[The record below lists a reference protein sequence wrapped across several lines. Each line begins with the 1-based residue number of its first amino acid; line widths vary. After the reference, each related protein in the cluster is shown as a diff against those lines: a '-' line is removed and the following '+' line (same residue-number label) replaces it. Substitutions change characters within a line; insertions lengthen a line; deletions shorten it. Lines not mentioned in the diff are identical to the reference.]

1 LTERSP
7 GYTIKHPVNP
17 REDLEMFSK
26 VIRFFTSDIFSVR
39 LKDLRPVQA
48 FFIRYLRIFILAVQG
63 FLKDDCAMRASALTY
78 YTLLSIVPVV
88 AMAFGIAK
96 GFGLQE
102 LIQKQIIQVAEGAN
116 WPEDIVVKILSF
128 SDSML
133 ESAKGGI
140 IAGVGFALLCW
151 TVVNILGKVEDSFN
165 HIWEVKK
172 PRSLVRKFTD
182 YIAIVVLAPILLI
195 ISSSAAVVVS
205 SKIEV
210 IVRSI
215 ELLGVVGP
223 LIFFVLRL
231 LPYVSIWVLLM
242 LNYII
247 MPNTRVPVKSAV
259 LAGIITGTIFQ
270 AVQFIYIKFQIGV
283 AHYGAIYGSF
293 AVLPLFVA
301 WVQISWMIVLLG
313 AEIAVAYENQETFG
327 FRRDFS
333 GLSIASKKLLV
344 LRVFHLM
351 VKRFAV
357 GEPALSATQIARTL
371 EIPVRLVRQILGNLA
386 VAGLVAETT
395 KTVNHEATYQP
406 ARTIEDITIQTVFK
420 TYEQAGTLQVKAA
433 NGGENDRIAQ
443 YVNEISMAISEL
455 PANVR
460 LKDI

>member
-1 LTERSP
+1 M
-7 GYTIKHPVNP
+7 I
-17 REDLEMFSK
+17 SK
-26 VIRFFTSDIFSVR
+26 VIRFFTSDIFSLR
-39 LKDLRPVQA
+39 LKDLHPVQA
-48 FFIRYLRIFILAVQG
+48 FFVRYLRIFILAVQG
-63 FLKDDCAMRASALTY
+63 FLRDDCAMRASALTY
-78 YTLLSIVPVV
+78 YTLLSMVPVV

-102 LIQKQIIQVAEGAN
+102 LIQKQITQVAEGAN

-151 TVVNILGKVEDSFN
+151 TVINILGRVEDSFN
-165 HIWEVKK
+165 HIWEIKK
-172 PRSLVRKFTD
+172 PRSFVRKLTD
-182 YIAIVVLAPILLI
+182 YIAIVVFAPILLI

-223 LIFFVLRL
+223 LIFFVLKL
-231 LPYVSIWVLLM
+231 LPYVSIWALLM
-242 LNYII
+242 LTYII
-247 MPNTRVPVKSAV
+247 IPNKRVPIKSAV

-293 AVLPLFVA
+293 AVLPLFIA
-301 WVQISWMIVLLG
+301 WVQMSWMIVLLG
-313 AEIAVAYENQETFG
+313 AQIAVAYENQETFG
-327 FRRDFS
+327 FRRDFT
-333 GLSIASKKLLV
+333 GLSIASKKILV

-357 GEPALSATQIARTL
+357 GESALSAIQIAHAL
-371 EIPVRLVRQILGNLA
+371 EIPVPLVRQILEDLA
-386 VAGLVAETT
+386 AAGLVAETT
-395 KTVNHEATYQP
+395 KMVNHETTYQP
-406 ARTIEDITIQTVFK
+406 AKTIEDITIQTVLE
-420 TYEQAGTLQVKAA
+420 TYEQAGMLNVMMADSVEHDKIT
-433 NGGENDRIAQ
+433 Q
-443 YVNEISMAISEL
+443 YVDEITLAISKS
-455 PANVR
+455 PANAR
-460 LKDI
+460 IKDI

>member
-1 LTERSP
+1 M
-7 GYTIKHPVNP
+7 I
-17 REDLEMFSK
+17 SK

-39 LKDLRPVQA
+39 LKDLRPFQA
-48 FFIRYLRIFILAVQG
+48 FFVRYLRIFILAIQG

-102 LIQKQIIQVAEGAN
+102 LIQKQITQVAEGAN

-140 IAGVGFALLCW
+140 IAGVGFVLLCW
-151 TVVNILGKVEDSFN
+151 AVVNILGRVEDSFN

-327 FRRDFS
+327 FRRDFT

-344 LRVFHLM
+344 LRVFHRM
-351 VKRFAV
+351 VKRFAA
-357 GEPALSATQIARTL
+357 GESALSATQIAHTL
-371 EIPVRLVRQILGNLA
+371 EIPVRLVRQILEDLA

-395 KTVNHEATYQP
+395 KMVNHETTYQP
-406 ARTIEDITIQTVFK
+406 ARTIEDITIQTVLK
-420 TYEQAGTLQVKAA
+420 AYEQARTLKVKAVD
-433 NGGENDRIAQ
+433 GEENDKITQ

>member
-1 LTERSP
+1 MVSR
-7 GYTIKHPVNP
+7 
-17 REDLEMFSK
+17 
-26 VIRFFTSDIFSVR
+26 VIHFFTSGIFSIR
-39 LKDLRPVQA
+39 LKDLRPFHA
-48 FFIRYLRIFILAVQG
+48 FFVRYLRVFILAIQG
-63 FLKDDCAMRASALTY
+63 FLKDGCAMQASALTY
-78 YTLLSIVPVV
+78 YTLLSMVPVV

-102 LIQKQIIQVAEGAN
+102 LIQKQITQVAQGAN
-116 WPEDIVVKILSF
+116 WPEDIVVKIISF

-151 TVVNILGKVEDSFN
+151 TVINILGRVEDSFN

-172 PRSLVRKFTD
+172 PRSFVRKLTD
-182 YIAIVVLAPILLI
+182 YIAIVVFTPILLI

-205 SKIEV
+205 SKVEV

-223 LIFFVLRL
+223 LIFFFLRL
-231 LPYVSIWVLLM
+231 LPYVSIWILLM

-247 MPNTRVPVKSAV
+247 IPNTRVPVKSAV

-301 WVQISWMIVLLG
+301 WVQISWMIVLIG

-327 FRRDFS
+327 FRRDFN
-333 GLSIASKKLLV
+333 GLSITSKKLLV
-344 LRVFHLM
+344 LRVFHLT

-357 GEPALSATQIARTL
+357 GESALSATQIAHTL
-371 EIPVRLVRQILGNLA
+371 EIPVRLVRQILDDLV

-406 ARTIEDITIQTVFK
+406 ARTIEDITIQTVLNA
-420 TYEQAGTLQVKAA
+420 YEQAGTTTVVSVKS
-433 NGGENDRIAQ
+433 GDDDKITQ

>member
-1 LTERSP
+1 MISR
-7 GYTIKHPVNP
+7 
-17 REDLEMFSK
+17 

-39 LKDLRPVQA
+39 LKDLRPLHA
-48 FFIRYLRIFILAVQG
+48 FFVRYLRVFILAVQG
-63 FLKDDCAMRASALTY
+63 FLRDDCTMRASALTY
-78 YTLLSIVPVV
+78 YTLLSMVPVV

-102 LIQKQIIQVAEGAN
+102 LIQKQIIQITEGAN
-116 WPEDIVVKILSF
+116 WPDDIVNRIISF

-133 ESAKGGI
+133 QSAKGGI

-151 TVVNILGKVEDSFN
+151 TVVNILGRVEDSFN
-165 HIWEVKK
+165 HIWEIKK
-172 PRSLVRKFTD
+172 PRSLVRKLTD
-182 YIAIVVLAPILLI
+182 YISIVLFTPILLI
-195 ISSSAAVVVS
+195 ISSSVAVLFA
-205 SKIEV
+205 SKVEV
-210 IVRSI
+210 IIRSL

-247 MPNTRVPVKSAV
+247 IPNRRVPIKSAV

-293 AVLPLFVA
+293 AVLPFFIA
-301 WVQISWMIVLLG
+301 WVQVSWMIVLLG
-313 AEIAVAYENQETFG
+313 AEIAVAYENKETFG
-327 FRRDFS
+327 FRRDFT

-357 GEPALSATQIARTL
+357 GEAAMNATQMAFTL
-371 EIPVRLVRQILGNLA
+371 EIPVRLVRQILEDLA
-386 VAGLVAETT
+386 MADLVVETT

-406 ARTIEDITIQTVFK
+406 ARTIEDITIQTVLK
-420 TYEQAGTLQVKAA
+420 AYEQAGTLNVVTAHSEEYDK
-433 NGGENDRIAQ
+433 IAQ
-443 YVNEISMAISEL
+443 YVDEITASMNSL
-455 PANVR
+455 PANIR
-460 LKDI
+460 IRDI

>member
-1 LTERSP
+1 MVSR
-7 GYTIKHPVNP
+7 
-17 REDLEMFSK
+17 
-26 VIRFFTSDIFSVR
+26 VIHFFTSGIFSIR
-39 LKDLRPVQA
+39 LKDLRPFHA
-48 FFIRYLRIFILAVQG
+48 FFVRYLRVFILAIQG
-63 FLKDDCAMRASALTY
+63 FLKDDCAMQASALTY
-78 YTLLSIVPVV
+78 YTLLSMVPVV

-102 LIQKQIIQVAEGAN
+102 LIQKQITQVAQGAN
-116 WPEDIVVKILSF
+116 WPEDIVVKIISF

-151 TVVNILGKVEDSFN
+151 TVINILGRVEDSFN

-172 PRSLVRKFTD
+172 PRSFVRKLTD
-182 YIAIVVLAPILLI
+182 YIAIVVFTPILLI

-205 SKIEV
+205 SKVEV

-223 LIFFVLRL
+223 LIFFFLRL
-231 LPYVSIWVLLM
+231 LPYVSIWILLM

-247 MPNTRVPVKSAV
+247 IPNTRVPVKSAV

-301 WVQISWMIVLLG
+301 WVQISWMIVLIG

-327 FRRDFS
+327 FRRDFT

-344 LRVFHLM
+344 LRVFHLT

-357 GEPALSATQIARTL
+357 GESALSATQIAHTL
-371 EIPVRLVRQILGNLA
+371 EIPVRLVRQILDDLV

-406 ARTIEDITIQTVFK
+406 ARTIEDITIQTVLNA
-420 TYEQAGTLQVKAA
+420 YEQAGTTTVVSVKS
-433 NGGENDRIAQ
+433 GDDDKITQ
-443 YVNEISMAISEL
+443 YVNEISMAISDL

>member
-1 LTERSP
+1 M
-7 GYTIKHPVNP
+7 I
-17 REDLEMFSK
+17 SK
-26 VIRFFTSDIFSVR
+26 VIRFFTSDIFSIR
-39 LKDLRPVQA
+39 LKDLGPVRA
-48 FFIRYLRIFILAVQG
+48 FFVRCLRTLILAIQG

-78 YTLLSIVPVV
+78 YTLLSMVPVV

-102 LIQKQIIQVAEGAN
+102 LIQKQITQIAEGAN

-140 IAGVGFALLCW
+140 IAGVGFVLLCW
-151 TVVNILGKVEDSFN
+151 TVINILGRVEDSFN

-172 PRSLVRKFTD
+172 PRSLLRKFTD
-182 YIAIVVLAPILLI
+182 YIAIVVFAPILLI

-205 SKIEV
+205 SKVEV
-210 IVRSI
+210 IVRNI

-223 LIFFVLRL
+223 LIFLVLKF

-247 MPNTRVPVKSAV
+247 IPNTRVPLKSAV
-259 LAGIITGTIFQ
+259 LAGISAGTIFQ

-301 WVQISWMIVLLG
+301 WVQISWMIVLIG
-313 AEIAVAYENQETFG
+313 AEIAVAHENQETFG

-333 GLSIASKKLLV
+333 GLSIASRKLLV

-357 GEPALSATQIARTL
+357 GESAMSAKQMAHTL
-371 EIPVRLVRQILGNLA
+371 EIPVRLVRQILDDLG

-395 KTVNHEATYQP
+395 KTVGHETTYQP
-406 ARTIEDITIQTVFK
+406 AKTIEDITIQTVLRA
-420 TYEQAGTLQVKAA
+420 YEQAGTLKVKAV
-433 NGGENDRIAQ
+433 NGEENDKIAQ
-443 YVNEISMAISEL
+443 YVDEVSIAISEL